1 MTEIIRVLIA
11 DDHPIVRQGLE
22 LVINTQPDLEL
33 IAEAKNG
40 EEAVRMA
47 QETRPDVIVMDLQMP
62 VKNGLTAIEEINQL
76 DLGTQIL
83 VLTSFPEDEMV
94 ISAVKAGATGILLK
108 DSIPEK
114 LLSAIRSVYR
124 GESVL
129 HPIVSRKLM
138 EKVRQPSKTVPN
150 EDLLTPRELDV
161 IGLLAKGF
169 TNNQIALSLNVSIRT
184 VSTHIRNILDKLHL
198 QNRTQAALFAVEHGI
213 LPLENKDNENTQP
226 PHTANGG

>member
-11 DDHPIVRQGLE
+11 DDHPIVRQGLQ

-47 QETRPDVIVMDLQMP
+47 RETQPDVIVMDLQMP

-76 DLGTQIL
+76 GLEAQIL

-94 ISAVKAGATGILLK
+94 IEAVKAGATGILLK

-114 LLSAIRSVYR
+114 LLTAIRDVYR

-129 HPIVSRKLM
+129 HSTVSRKLM
-138 EKVRQPSKTVPN
+138 EKVRQPSKTVSH
-150 EDLLTPRELDV
+150 EDLLTQRELDV
-161 IGLLAKGF
+161 IRLLAKGF
-169 TNNQIALSLNVSIRT
+169 TNSQIALSLNISVRT

-198 QNRTQAALFAVEHGI
+198 QNRTQAALYAVEHGL
-213 LPLENKDNENTQP
+213 LPLENKKK
-226 PHTANGG
+226 